1 MMLRTR
7 TICYGAVTVPWGV
20 TEVVEKDGDTAFG
33 WEQRPDRHTSLL
45 FDVFVLGQ
53 RTGALVDAAM
63 QDAGLRPDEYA
74 AYSVVFEMG
83 SITLTEMARELGMP
97 LTTVADHVRTMV
109 ARGHLR
115 KKPHRSDGRASMLS
129 LTPSGLRAH
138 RKASRSFERAHRA
151 LAEALQLE
159 ESEARTTIQAVAAAA
174 ERGLVALQ
182 NRRRAGGRQRR
193 A

>member
-1 MMLRTR
+1 MH
-7 TICYGAVTVPWGV
+7 
-20 TEVVEKDGDTAFG
+20 EEGDSAFG
-33 WEQRPDRHTSLL
+33 WQQRPDRRTSLL

-53 RTGALVDAAM
+53 RTVALVEAAM

-74 AYSVVFEMG
+74 AYSVVFETG
-83 SITLTEMARELGMP
+83 PITLTGMARELGMP

-115 KKPHRSDGRASMLS
+115 KKPHRSDRRASTLS

-138 RKASRSFERAHRA
+138 RRASRSFERAHRA

-174 ERGLVALQ
+174 EHGLSSLHT
-182 NRRRAGGRQRR
+182 RQRTRRSSGR